1 MTTDHPSIPSSQKV
15 EPRVWDLSLR
25 IWHWLFA
32 MTITF
37 SLGTGLSDNLALID
51 WHLRSGYTVVALL
64 TFRLC
69 WGLFGTRFA
78 RFSAYRTSPALL
90 LEHLKGTSSAQVH
103 TAPGV
108 VMAWSVWLTCVVQA
122 GCGLFSSDD
131 IFTEGP
137 LARYASDIQIDTAS
151 YIHARAYWLLIGLIG
166 IHLTAILWYGL
177 VRRDPLALSMF
188 TGRKSVAAE
197 AVAAQPTAQI
207 AATVC
212 AWLAAALVFGL
223 LASL

>member
-1 MTTDHPSIPSSQKV
+1 MTTAQPTSPSDPSRPKIA
-15 EPRVWDLSLR
+15 PRVWDLSLR

-32 MTITF
+32 ATITF
-37 SLGTGLSDNLALID
+37 SLATGLSDDLTLID

-78 RFSAYRTSPALL
+78 RFSAYRTSPAAL
-90 LEHLKGTSSAQVH
+90 LEHLKGTTSAQVH

-137 LARYASDIQIDTAS
+137 LARYASDTQIDIAS

-188 TGRKSVAAE
+188 TGRKSVPAE
-197 AVAAQPTAQI
+197 AVAAQP
-207 AATVC
+207 AAAVC
-212 AWLAAALVFGL
+212 AWLAAALVLGL

>member
-1 MTTDHPSIPSSQKV
+1 
-15 EPRVWDLSLR
+15 VWDLSLR

-32 MTITF
+32 TTITF
-37 SLGTGLSDNLALID
+37 SLVTGLSDDLTLID

-78 RFSAYRTSPALL
+78 RFSAYRTSPAAL
-90 LEHLKGTSSAQVH
+90 LEHLKGTSGAQVH

-151 YIHARAYWLLIGLIG
+151 YIHARAYWLLIGMIG

-177 VRRDPLALSMF
+177 VRRDALALSMF
-188 TGRKSVAAE
+188 TGRKSVPAE
-197 AVAAQPTAQI
+197 AVAAQP
-207 AATVC
+207 AATLC
-212 AWLAAALVFGL
+212 AWLAAILVLGL

>member
-1 MTTDHPSIPSSQKV
+1 MTIGHRTTPTSNPQ
-15 EPRVWDLSLR
+15 VWDLSLR

-32 MTITF
+32 AAVSF
-37 SLGTGLSDNLALID
+37 SLATGLSGNLKLID

-69 WGLFGTRFA
+69 WGLFGTKFA
-78 RFSAYRTSPALL
+78 RFAAYRTTPAAILR
-90 LEHLKGTSSAQVH
+90 HFKGAPSTEVH

-108 VMAWSVWLTCVVQA
+108 VMAWSVWLTCLVQA
-122 GCGLFSSDD
+122 SCGLFTSDD

-137 LARYASDIQIDTAS
+137 LARYASDAQIDTAS
-151 YIHARAYWLLIGLIG
+151 FVHARAYWLLIGLISM
-166 IHLTAILWYGL
+166 HLTAILWYGL
-177 VRRDPLALSMF
+177 VRRDPLARSMF
-188 TGRKSVAAE
+188 TGRKPAPVESVTGR
-197 AVAAQPTAQI
+197 P

-212 AWLAAALVFGL
+212 AWLAAAVVLGL